1 MPVTASVAKP
11 ARLTRARVVCPVL
24 ICTVICAGELE
35 YRYPDD
41 LSRPRMRTFKPFCY
55 FRWLLLFLSL
65 AWLVSTTRAQSKPD
79 TGWPTYSND
88 PGGTR
93 YSPASQIDRNNVT
106 QLKVAWTFHT
116 GALPHDPEL
125 DKKAAFEAT
134 PILVDGKLFLSTPY
148 DHVIALEPETGARL
162 WEYDPKLE
170 LPYGASEVTSRGVS
184 AWRDPAAKAGRSCSL
199 RILIGTLDARLIALD
214 GATGK
219 PCADFGSDG
228 EVDLTSGVRLR
239 DPGDYQVTSAPAIVK
254 DLVITGS
261 SIGDNRAVT
270 LERGIVRAFDVR
282 TGKLRWSWDP
292 IPWAMNTSPRTGAGN
307 AWSTISVDAERD
319 LVFIPT
325 GSASP
330 DYFGGIRKGDNKWAN
345 SVVALRASTGEF
357 VWGFQVV
364 HHDLWDYDVASQPA
378 LFAWKDGTP
387 AIAITTKMGRVFVLN
402 RLTGAPLL
410 PVEERPVPK
419 SDIAGEESW
428 PTQPAST
435 ISLVPETLSPEDA
448 WGKDA
453 QERQWC
459 ADKIKAARSGEIF
472 TPPSLQGT
480 LVYPSNVGGVNWGGA
495 AYDPQRHLLFADT
508 NRLPIFVKL
517 IPRDELT
524 EAHKNASES
533 DRLHGEFARQTGA
546 PYGMFRTPLLSP
558 SGIPCNAP
566 PWGTIAAVD
575 LFTGKKVW
583 DIPLGSFIP
592 GMNTGTITLGGPM
605 VTAGGLVFTAAT
617 MDNFIRAFDVETGKE
632 LWKYELPA
640 GGQATPMTYTL
651 HGKQYV
657 VISAGGHGKLGTK
670 QGDAVV
676 AFTLP

>member
-1 MPVTASVAKP
+1 
-11 ARLTRARVVCPVL
+11 
-24 ICTVICAGELE
+24 
-35 YRYPDD
+35 
-41 LSRPRMRTFKPFCY
+41 MRTFKLSSCI
-55 FRWLLLFLSL
+55 RCLLLFLL
-65 AWLVSTTRAQSKPD
+65 LTGLVRTSFAQTKPD

-93 YSPASQIDRNNVT
+93 YSTASQIDRNNVT

-148 DHVIALEPETGARL
+148 DHVIAVDPETGAKL
-162 WEYDPKLE
+162 WEFDPKLE

-184 AWRDPAAKAGRSCSL
+184 AWRETSGKAGGACRL
-199 RILIGTLDARLIALD
+199 RIFIGTLDARLIALD

-219 PCADFGSDG
+219 LCADFGSDG
-228 EVDLTSGVRLR
+228 EVDLTAGVKLR

-261 SIGDNRAVT
+261 SIGDNRAVA

-345 SVVALRASTGEF
+345 SVVALKASTGEF

-419 SDIAGEESW
+419 SDVAGEESW

-448 WGKDA
+448 WGIDA
-453 QERQWC
+453 QARAWC
-459 ADKIKAARSGEIF
+459 TDKIKSARSGEIY

-480 LVYPSNVGGVNWGGA
+480 LVYPSNVGGVNWGSA

-517 IPRDELT
+517 IPRDELA

-546 PYGMFRTPLLSP
+546 PFAMFRTPLLAP
-558 SGIPCNAP
+558 SGLPCNAP

-575 LFTGKKVW
+575 LFSGKKVW
-583 DIPLGSFIP
+583 DIPLGSFLP

-605 VTAGGLVFTAAT
+605 ATAGGLVFTAAT
-617 MDNFIRAFDVETGKE
+617 MDNYIRAFDAETGKE

-640 GGQATPMTYTL
+640 GGQATPMTYTI

-657 VISAGGHGKLGTK
+657 VIAAGGHGKLGTK
-670 QGDAVV
+670 QGDSVV